1 MARTETSVSARFGAA
16 GQENDHALLY
26 LLFATGSVIVAN
38 DLDITSLASLRK
50 RMSPGMPVMFGCSI
64 RTTMG
69 ASCFLTKTD
78 PVEVIQHY
86 NLSLDNAR
94 RNKTAVLTALA
105 EKNSELK
112 VCAVSF
118 FVCGYVLFYVLL
130 IIIFFKNKKH
140 KKGGSKTYIEA
151 LTKSIKDL
159 GSRVTELTH
168 TVFFYFIFLCL
179 CMRKQNSIKF

>member
-1 MARTETSVSARFGAA
+1 MERTETSVSARFGAA
-16 GQENDHALLY
+16 GQENDHALLH

-94 RNKTAVLTALA
+94 RNKTAVLTSLA
-105 EKNSELK
+105 EKNAELK
-112 VCAVSF
+112 EATILVCAVSF
-118 FVCGYVLFYVLL
+118 FVCGYVPFYVLL
-130 IIIFFKNKKH
+130 IIIFFLKK
-140 KKGGSKTYIEA
+140 KTEERWVRDIY
-151 LTKSIKDL
+151 
-159 GSRVTELTH
+159 
-168 TVFFYFIFLCL
+168 
-179 CMRKQNSIKF
+179 